1 MYKKHKR
8 DITMKQITVKL
19 TPIKLN
25 TINLTV
31 LLAVFL
37 TLTMLS
43 SNAFANPQNV
53 HNKHHKPGKVI
64 RHIPSN
70 SVSVR
75 FNGAVFNTHNGTY
88 YRKHSRGYREV
99 MPPRGLHI
107 RLLPRYHSRLRHRN
121 NTYYTYQNVY
131 YIAENNGYTVV
142 DTPKIQVN
150 RAIKVNNTS
159 SYKLGQFYDSLP
171 TAAKPVTISSVQY
184 FKYDDI
190 YFLPQISGDEIKYL
204 AVKLN

>member
-1 MYKKHKR
+1 MKK
-8 DITMKQITVKL
+8 ITVK
-19 TPIKLN
+19 PIAVKLATTKLN

-37 TLTMLS
+37 ALTMLS
-43 SNAFANPQNV
+43 SNAFANSQNV

-64 RHIPSN
+64 RHIPKN

-107 RLLPRYHSRLRHRN
+107 RSLPKYHSRLRHRN
-121 NTYYTYQNVY
+121 NTYYTYKNIY

-150 RAIKVNNTS
+150 RAIKVNN